1 MREIIVYTLSDPR
14 NNHIKYVGITSR
26 PKRRLYEHL
35 NDDENNKKSAWIKK
49 LKSLELEP
57 IYEVIEKTDLLNYS
71 LIEQYWISQFKCWG
85 FELLNMTDGGEGSYG
100 LVPWNKGL
108 KGVFKHSE
116 ESKLKMS
123 HKRKGKIP
131 YIPSEETKI
140 KISNSKKGV
149 KGHKWSEEQKIK
161 FKNSSGKKVY
171 CYTLDG
177 IFIKEYGS
185 AVDCKIDGF
194 NSNAVSKVCRG
205 VRNSHKNHTFTF
217 IKK

>member
-14 NNHIKYVGITSR
+14 DNHIKYVGITSR

-35 NDDENNKKSAWIKK
+35 NDDENNKKSAWVKK

-71 LIEQYWISQFKCWG
+71 LIEQYWISQFKSWG
-85 FELLNMTDGGEGSYG
+85 FELLNMTDGGEGTYG

-123 HKRKGKIP
+123 NQRKGKAP
-131 YIPSEETKI
+131 YIPSEETKR
-140 KISNSKKGV
+140 KLSEQRKGK
-149 KGHKWSEEQKIK
+149 KGHKWTEEQKIK
-161 FKNSSGKKVY
+161 FKNSSGKSIH
-171 CYTLDG
+171 CYDLEG
-177 IFIKEYGS
+177 NFIKEYKS
-185 AVDCKIDGF
+185 AVEAEIDGF
-194 NSNAVSKVCRG
+194 NSNAISKVCRG
-205 VRNSHKNHTFTF
+205 VRRSHKDHIFTF
-217 IKK
+217 KK